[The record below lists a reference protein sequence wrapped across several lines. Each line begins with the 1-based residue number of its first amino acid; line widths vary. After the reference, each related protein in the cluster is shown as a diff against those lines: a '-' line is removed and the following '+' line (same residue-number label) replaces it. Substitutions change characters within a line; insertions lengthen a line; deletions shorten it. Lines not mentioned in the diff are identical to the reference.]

1 MLAIL
6 GNAIWITYLTEAWQI
21 MVQWCCDDSLGCRM
35 PVHPTAKDWSL
46 KHPLDA
52 NPTEFWYVDTGFID
66 PRLGFGA
73 SDSSDGVGCVETLII
88 WLVVWNIFFHRLG
101 IIIRIG

>member
-1 MLAIL
+1 MKTEVQLLYSRCFQNLSMLAIL

-46 KHPLDA
+46 KHPLDVI
-52 NPTEFWYVDTGFID
+52 PVMGW
-66 PRLGFGA
+66 
-73 SDSSDGVGCVETLII
+73 GV
-88 WLVVWNIFFHRLG
+88 
-101 IIIRIG
+101 